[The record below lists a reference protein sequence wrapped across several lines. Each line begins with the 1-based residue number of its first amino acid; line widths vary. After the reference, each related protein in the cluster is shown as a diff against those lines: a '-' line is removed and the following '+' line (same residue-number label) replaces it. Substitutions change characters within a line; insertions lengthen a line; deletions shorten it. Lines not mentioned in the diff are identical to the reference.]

1 MLKKYNILSNEQYF
15 YGDFSLKTITS
26 ENIESIREWRN
37 EQMSVLRQFQMISS
51 QEQKEYFENNI
62 WPTMAHQQPR
72 EILLLFLLN
81 EDPVG
86 YGGLVNISWDNLRA
100 EVSFLSMTDI
110 ANHDEKY
117 SIHFSSYLKII
128 KEIAFEDLGLKR
140 IFTETYS
147 FRKKHIAILE
157 SCGFVYEGCLVNH
170 NCIDGQQINSLIHG
184 CLDSYE
190 R

>member
-1 MLKKYNILSNEQYF
+1 M
-15 YGDFSLKTITS
+15 
-26 ENIESIREWRN
+26 
-37 EQMSVLRQFQMISS
+37 
-51 QEQKEYFENNI
+51 
-62 WPTMAHQQPR
+62 
-72 EILLLFLLN
+72 LLFLLGN
-81 EDPVG
+81 VPVG

-110 ANHDEKY
+110 ANNVEKY
-117 SIHFSSYLKII
+117 SLHFSSYLKII

-140 IFTETYS
+140 IFTETYA
-147 FRKKHIAILE
+147 FRKEHIAILE